1 MQRDGEGEK
10 SRGKGV
16 VTESGRRGEGSYRL
30 IDFDFLGDVDGLE
43 DLKEHSGGL
52 VGLGELRPVCF
63 VGGVLKRLD
72 VLLVVVL
79 VEALH
84 LPGIALLDPALEGG
98 IVLPLEPLEEG
109 GLELANTTAAGG
121 GVEAMG
127 LLESVEA
134 AWVGWSP

>member
-1 MQRDGEGEK
+1 M
-10 SRGKGV
+10 
-16 VTESGRRGEGSYRL
+16 
-30 IDFDFLGDVDGLE
+30 INFNFLGDIDGLE
-43 DLKEHSGGL
+43 DLKEHGSGL
-52 VGLGELRPVCF
+52 IRLGELRPVRF
-63 VGGVLKRLD
+63 VGDILKCLD

-98 IVLPLEPLEEG
+98 VVLPLEPLEER

-127 LLESVEA
+127 LLEGVEA
-134 AWVGWSP
+134 AWIGWLP